1 MTLEKITG
9 AAVCACVHAH
19 ADFTAELPDA
29 LAAKVAAFPL
39 AYRRSVLVLA
49 RGGAAL
55 ADLADSFPAL
65 LLALASGY
73 ADAGRRERARALIC
87 QGAPLRSAADAIG
100 LAWWLRRLPPQ
111 ALAGPLPQFPADLDF
126 SVRAASLLPDD
137 AALAP
142 VWFGRLCD
150 ALETGGRDYAL
161 WIARQRSLAG
171 RTQDFFA
178 LLAAW
183 AWFSSQPGLL
193 GQRLVRK
200 PWTAAM
206 SFRRADEELAV
217 WRRRLRLI
225 DCLGSGIETPWLA
238 DGSACGLRFVALR
251 TVDDFIAESALL
263 ENCLDQY
270 ADHLLS
276 GTAAVYSIRK
286 GERRI
291 ACVEIG
297 LHDAE
302 VTMPTVVQLR
312 AARNRR
318 AAPEVWQA
326 TFAWLGS
333 QRLLPLAPARL
344 APNGLQRRQ
353 ARRQLWSPYL
363 EHLRGTCREQEHA
376 QTLRQAITRNAAGG
390 RTRTPRATAELRPAL
405 ALLHRRRAAPAGGG
419 GVARPS
425 DAR

>member
-1 MTLEKITG
+1 VG
-9 AAVCACVHAH
+9 ACVHAH
-19 ADFTAELPDA
+19 TDFTTGFPDA
-29 LAAKVAAFPL
+29 VAARVAAFPP

-65 LLALASGY
+65 LFALASGY
-73 ADAGRRERARALIC
+73 ADAGRRERARALVC

-111 ALAGPLPQFPADLDF
+111 ALAAPLPRFPVDLDF
-126 SVRAASLLPDD
+126 SVRVAGLLPGD
-137 AALAP
+137 AAAAAA
-142 VWFGRLCD
+142 WFARLCD

-161 WIARQRSLAG
+161 WIARQGNLPG

-183 AWFSSQPGLL
+183 AWFSGQPGLL

-206 SFRRADEELAV
+206 SFRRADEELAA
-217 WRRRLRLI
+217 WRQRLRLI

-251 TVDDFIAESALL
+251 TVDDFITESALL

-318 AAPEVWQA
+318 APPEVWQA

-333 QRLLPLAPARL
+333 QRLLPLAPTRL
-344 APNGLQRRQ
+344 APNGGARRQ
-353 ARRQLWSPYL
+353 ARRQLWRPYL
-363 EHLRGTCREQEHA
+363 EHLRGMCRGQEHA
-376 QTLRQAITRNAAGG
+376 QALRQAIKRNVAGG
-390 RTRTPRATAELRPAL
+390 GATRTVRAAAELRPAL
-405 ALLHRRRAAPAGGG
+405 ALLHRRRAAASGAAAI
-419 GVARPS
+419 ARPP